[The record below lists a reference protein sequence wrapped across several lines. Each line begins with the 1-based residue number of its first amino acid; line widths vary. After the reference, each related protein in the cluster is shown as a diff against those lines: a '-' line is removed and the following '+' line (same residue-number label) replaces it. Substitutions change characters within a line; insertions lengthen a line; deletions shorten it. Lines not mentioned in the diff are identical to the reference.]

1 MGTGD
6 LGAAHND
13 ADRAAG
19 ALRPLDLGIAT
30 TDSPT
35 TGRRTSPTA
44 ERVLRLAGVTL
55 IVIAAL
61 VPIADAA
68 AAALQDS
75 PTIAGLRVSRWLF
88 AVLLLVITAAS
99 ILESKPRYRNAART
113 AVFGVAMVM
122 FCTPLLLVAA
132 LETLTAVLS
141 PDMLPPV
148 IQELPP
154 RGEPQ
159 IGVWLLMAGAGL
171 VMLSASGSA
180 GGAVTRLGVLGRG
193 LATRRSESI
202 ALLLGAVGLTLFVLG
217 RYENWMRIDS
227 NVGDWNVV
235 AQSAPL
241 MGLASLV
248 VLVLCA
254 MCVVATAFRPSA
266 PLGVA
271 TLTIGWLATLVPAT
285 MLVIG
290 RATPSLTAPEWLR
303 SRLADWSSQGTELA
317 SGLPDAVPVDVPE
330 LPRTLEVQLMIGLGT
345 TMLFAAGLFVGL
357 CGVFVVRASCSRS
370 AR

>member
-1 MGTGD
+1 MVVV
-6 LGAAHND
+6 
-13 ADRAAG
+13 
-19 ALRPLDLGIAT
+19 
-30 TDSPT
+30 
-35 TGRRTSPTA
+35 
-44 ERVLRLAGVTL
+44 VL
-55 IVIAAL
+55 AAL

-68 AAALQDS
+68 AATLQDS
-75 PTIAGLRVSRWLF
+75 PTIAGLKLSRWLF
-88 AVLLLVITAAS
+88 AALLLVITVAS
-99 ILESKPRYRNAART
+99 VLESKPRYRGAART
-113 AVFGVAMVM
+113 TVFGVAMVM

-180 GGAVTRLGVLGRG
+180 GTAVSRLGALGRG
-193 LATRRSESI
+193 LATRQSESI
-202 ALLLGAVGLTLFVLG
+202 AMLLGVIGLTLFVLG
-217 RYENWMRIDS
+217 RYENWMKIDS

-235 AQSAPL
+235 AQSAPF

-248 VLVLCA
+248 VLVVCA
-254 MCVVATAFRPSA
+254 MCVVAAATRPSA

-271 TLTIGWLATLVPAT
+271 TLTIGWIATLVPAT

-303 SRLADWSSQGTELA
+303 SRLTDWSSQGTELA
-317 SGLPDAVPVDVPE
+317 AGLPEAVPVDVP
-330 LPRTLEVQLMIGLGT
+330 
-345 TMLFAAGLFVGL
+345 
-357 CGVFVVRASCSRS
+357 
-370 AR
+370 

>member
-1 MGTGD
+1 MEPMG
-6 LGAAHND
+6 LGC
-13 ADRAAG
+13 
-19 ALRPLDLGIAT
+19 AT
-30 TDSPT
+30 IDSPPAS
-35 TGRRTSPTA
+35 RRASLTA
-44 ERVLRLAGVTL
+44 ERGLRLTGMAV
-55 IVIAAL
+55 IVLAAL

-68 AAALQDS
+68 TASLQES
-75 PTIAGLRVSRWLF
+75 PTIAGLKLSRWLF
-88 AVLLLVITAAS
+88 AALLLVITIAS
-99 ILESKPRYRNAART
+99 ILESQPRHRNAART
-113 AVFGVAMVM
+113 TVFGIATVM

-132 LETLTAVLS
+132 LETLTAMLS

-148 IQELPP
+148 IQDLPP

-159 IGVWLLMAGAGL
+159 FGVWLLMAGAGL

-180 GGAVTRLGVLGRG
+180 GAAMARLGALGRG
-193 LATRRSESI
+193 LAKRRPESI
-202 ALLLGAVGLTLFVLG
+202 ALLLGVVGLTLFVLG
-217 RYENWMRIDS
+217 RYENWMKIDS

-254 MCVVATAFRPSA
+254 MCVVAAVIRPSA

-271 TLTIGWLATLVPAT
+271 TVTLGWIATLVPAT

-317 SGLPDAVPVDVPE
+317 AGLPDAVPVDVPE
-330 LPRTLEVQLMIGLGT
+330 LPRTLEVQLMIGRGT
-345 TMLFAAGLFVGL
+345 MMLFAAGLFVGL
-357 CGVFVVRASCSRS
+357 CGVFVVRATCSRT